1 MSELLPEPRTLAA
14 IAIAVICIELL
25 VVIVVALRGR
35 LALDAV
41 SLVCNLVAGL
51 SLLLAMYA
59 ALSGAGAA
67 WVAVG
72 LGLAL
77 VAHVGDIGRRLRPRA
92 SAVAT
97 ARGGLR

>member
-1 MSELLPEPRTLAA
+1 MSDLLPEPRMLAA
-14 IAIAVICIELL
+14 IAIAVICVELL

-51 SLLLAMYA
+51 GLLLAMYA
-59 ALSGAGAA
+59 GLSGAGAA
-67 WVAVG
+67 WVAGG

-77 VAHVGDIGRRLRPRA
+77 VAHVADVGRRLRAPVSPA
-92 SAVAT
+92 AT
-97 ARGGLR
+97 ARGGAR